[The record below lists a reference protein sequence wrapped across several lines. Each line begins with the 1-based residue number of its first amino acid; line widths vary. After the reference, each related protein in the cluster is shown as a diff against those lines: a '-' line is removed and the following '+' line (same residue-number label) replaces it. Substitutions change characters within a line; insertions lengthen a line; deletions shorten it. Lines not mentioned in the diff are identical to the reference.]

1 MSADAREHSEQEM
14 LLREI
19 DDLVDTLLGIA
30 GDRPNLYVCAN
41 TDFDNTFE
49 YTQDS
54 GHKIFYLRQQNERF
68 CPDCGQE
75 SLRTFISGDTLV
87 PLGEDEPMLNEQ
99 PEETVQLYNHVLA
112 RFDDLLAFAAPNPP
126 VKLKCPHAGSESIYC
141 PPGTRHKNFY
151 LSRRSGDPCPDCLHA
166 SLM

>member
-1 MSADAREHSEQEM
+1 MGNDARERLEQEM

-30 GDRPNLYVCAN
+30 GNRPDLYVCAN
-41 TDFDNTFE
+41 TDFDDTFE

-54 GHKIFYLRQQNERF
+54 GHKIVYLRQQNERL

-75 SLRTFISGDTLV
+75 SLRPFMFGDALV
-87 PLGEDEPMLNEQ
+87 PLDEDAPMLDER
-99 PEETVQLYNHVLA
+99 PEETVQLYDQVLA
-112 RFDDLLAFAAPNPP
+112 RFDALMALAAPNPP
-126 VKLKCPHAGSESIYC
+126 VKLRCPHAGRETTYC
-141 PPGTRHKNFY
+141 PPGTRHKSFY

-166 SLM
+166 SLV